1 MAIKIQG
8 VTIINDTTTAYIDL
22 AGTSAVKVPVGTE
35 LQRPGV
41 LDTVAGQIRF
51 NDDTDT
57 FEGYNGTEWGGFGGS
72 DPLAQTL
79 ALLALATP

>member
-8 VTIINDTTTAYIDL
+8 VTIINDTTTYINL
-22 AGTSAVKVPVGTE
+22 AGTSAVKVPAGTE
-35 LQRPGV
+35 SQRTSGG
-41 LDTVAGQIRF
+41 DAVAGQIRF
-51 NDDTDT
+51 NSDAVA
-57 FEGYNGTEWGGFGGS
+57 FEGFNGDAWGGFGGN